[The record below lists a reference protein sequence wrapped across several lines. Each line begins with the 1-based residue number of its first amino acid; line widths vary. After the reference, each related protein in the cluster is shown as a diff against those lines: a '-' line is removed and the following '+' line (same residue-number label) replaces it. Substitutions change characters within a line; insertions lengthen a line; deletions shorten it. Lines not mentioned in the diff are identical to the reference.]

1 MSQRNW
7 IIAVALAGALALGG
21 GYLLSNR
28 PVDVRVAMIER
39 KVPVRVFGLGTIE
52 ARTLSRVGF
61 EVGATLTELNAD
73 HGDVVNKGVV
83 LARLASAGQ
92 VARVAK
98 ARAGVQSAEVN
109 QRKAEANVEK
119 GRAVLAQRQE
129 ANKRKQA
136 LVGRNVVSEQT
147 AEEAQRDEDVARA
160 ELAVAA
166 SEVEVAHSAVVDARA
181 ALAIEETAL
190 AHHELRAPFDG
201 IVIERHRELGTVVKA
216 GDPIFTLIDPKSVW
230 GLLYVDESRAGPIAE
245 GQRVEVRMRSRPRE
259 TLTGEVVRIG
269 LESDRVTEERRV
281 YVKGDSPPPRVYLG
295 EQIEAWIT
303 VATLDEALL
312 VPEAAVQGFNGRE
325 ARVWTVEQGRL
336 ARRTVEIRHRTED
349 GRLEIIGG
357 LPAGAEVAVAVGA
370 GFRDG
375 RRARIVREKDR

>member
-73 HGDVVNKGVV
+73 HGDVVNKG
-83 LARLASAGQ
+83 
-92 VARVAK
+92 
-98 ARAGVQSAEVN
+98 GVQSAEDN

-281 YVKGDSPPPRVYLG
+281 YLKGDSPPPRVYLG